1 MKDKKLILWFK
12 DINSN
17 DVSLVGGKNA
27 SLGEMF
33 SKLAKKEINIP
44 NGFATT
50 SQAYW
55 YFLKKNNLLPK
66 LKALFKDVDVKNIKN
81 LQTIGRKA
89 RNLILAAEFPDDLKR
104 EIIKAYRE
112 LSKTELLRSRRE
124 SKNIRSSSRRRDG
137 RRNLFLRSSPP
148 FAAARVIDVA
158 VRSSATAEDL
168 PSASFAGAHETYLNV
183 KGEEKLLKAV
193 KKCITSLFNDRA
205 ISYREEK
212 GFDHFK
218 IALSVGVEIMV
229 RSDMAS
235 SGVIFTLDTE
245 SGFQNVVLINS
256 IYGVGEMIVKGRIT
270 PDEFYIFKP
279 TLKEGYDSI
288 ITKNL
293 GTKNK
298 KYIYSKEGGLK
309 EINVPKEDRLKFSLK
324 DQEILILA
332 KWACKIEEHYGRPQ
346 DIEWAKDGETGK
358 LFIVQSRPET
368 IFTPYRNG
376 VSGAGYA
383 PKSRSSVGDE
393 AAASSLPSL
402 LLCKS
407 SVYEEYQIKTARK
420 PILAGIAIGSK
431 IGQGKVKVIES
442 ISKISAFQKGEI
454 LVTKITD
461 PDWVPVMR
469 IASAIVTEEGGK
481 TAHAAIVS
489 RELGVPCIVGAKK
502 ATKVLKTGQNIT
514 VDCTT
519 GKGRIFEGKIPFKI
533 KKYDLKTIP
542 KLPVKIV
549 VNIGAPEIAFK
560 TSFLP
565 VEGVGLARQE
575 FIIAEKIRI
584 HPLALYHFKQLK
596 DRELKRK
603 IAELTIEHKDK
614 KDYFV
619 KELTEGIAQ
628 IASAFWPNPVI
639 VRLSDLKTNEYRA
652 LIGGELFEPE
662 EQNPMLGWRGAS
674 RYYDEKF
681 KPAFEMECRAIKRAR
696 DRLGLKNIWLMI
708 PFCRTPEEGKK
719 VLDLLSKNGLK
730 KGKDGLK
737 IIVMCE
743 IPSNVVLAEKF
754 LEIFDG
760 MSIGSN
766 DLTQLILGMDRD
778 NAYLGFIADE
788 FNEASKEMIKKVIK
802 ICRQKKKYI
811 GICGDAPST
820 IPGFAKFLI
829 ESGIE
834 AISLSPDAVIKTI
847 LNLSKTELLRSGSE
861 GKRRG

>member
-12 DINSN
+12 DIDSN

-27 SLGEMF
+27 SLGEMY
-33 SKLAKKEINIP
+33 SKLSKKEINIP

-50 SQAYW
+50 SEAYW

-81 LQTIGRKA
+81 LQTIGKKA
-89 RNLILAAEFPDDLKR
+89 RNLILSAEFPDDLKR

-112 LSKTELLRSRRE
+112 LSKKYGQE
-124 SKNIRSSSRRRDG
+124 
-137 RRNLFLRSSPP
+137 NL
-148 FAAARVIDVA
+148 ADVA

-168 PSASFAGAHETYLNV
+168 PSASFAGAHESYLNV
-183 KGEEKLLKAV
+183 KGEQKLLIAV

-218 IALSVGVEIMV
+218 IALSVGVQKMV
-229 RSDMAS
+229 RSDLAS

-270 PDEFYIFKP
+270 PDEFYVFKP
-279 TLKEGYDSI
+279 TLKEGYHSI

-346 DIEWAKDGETGK
+346 DIEWAKDGETGR

-368 IFTPYRNG
+368 I
-376 VSGAGYA
+376 YA
-383 PKSRSSVGDE
+383 PKIGRI
-393 AAASSLPSL
+393 
-402 LLCKS
+402 
-407 SVYEEYQIKTARK
+407 YEEYQIKTARK
-420 PILAGIAIGSK
+420 PILTGIAIGSK

-489 RELGVPCIVGAKK
+489 RELGVPCIVGAKA

-533 KKYDLKTIP
+533 KEYDLKTIP

-584 HPLALYHFKQLK
+584 HPLALYHFEQLK

-603 IAELTIEHKDK
+603 IAELTVEHKDK
-614 KDYFV
+614 REYFI
-619 KELTEGIAQ
+619 KELAEGIAQ
-628 IASAFWPNPVI
+628 IGSAFWPNPVI
-639 VRLSDLKTNEYRA
+639 VRMSDLKTNEYRA

-662 EQNPMLGWRGAS
+662 EQNPMLGLRGAS

-696 DRLGLKNIWLMI
+696 DILGLKNIWLMI
-708 PFCRTPEEGKK
+708 PFCRTIEEGKK

-730 KGKDGLK
+730 KGKDDLK

-743 IPSNVVLAEKF
+743 IPSNVILAEKF
-754 LEIFDG
+754 LKIFDG

-778 NAYLGFIADE
+778 NAYIGHIADE

-820 IPGFAKFLI
+820 IPGFARFLI

-834 AISLSPDAVIKTI
+834 AISLSPDAVMKTV
-847 LNLSKTELLRSGSE
+847 LSLSE
-861 GKRRG
+861 KKQ